1 MDFRTTKIPEAVL
14 QAMDIVVKRIAGENK
29 EYEICDSFSGNTGK
43 FDGIVSSF
51 KRIVKIKNIPSEK
64 KNKKSIEETF
74 EVSKNFKSITIKN
87 ETFSENE
94 FQVTME
100 YNKETFENELK
111 NLVSACQKNIEKT
124 GIKSKIWID
133 SKYYAGKKIK
143 VFYDSLDGKTQISK
157 VDEHVL
163 MIYLEML
170 EKELSEKGFLAINE
184 EIDIRNY
191 DFAEYSVKEK
201 EKEAYETYAK
211 IAFSICGEKPEIKIL
226 EPFSTIY
233 WVFKDE
239 TYKKYKD
246 ELIKSFDGLY
256 KYFDL
261 WENDVFVK
269 VPVSE
274 NIFNEY
280 QAEEYD

>member
-14 QAMDIVVKRIAGENK
+14 QSMDIIVKRIAGENK
-29 EYEICDSFSGNTGK
+29 EYEIYDSFLGNTGK
-43 FDGIVSSF
+43 FDGTVSSF

-64 KNKKSIEETF
+64 GKKQSIEEIFRDT
-74 EVSKNFKSITIKN
+74 KNFLSITAKK

-94 FQVTME
+94 IQIAME
-100 YNKETFENELK
+100 YNKDTFEKKLK
-111 NLVSACQKNIEKT
+111 NLVSACRKDMEKI
-124 GIKSKIWID
+124 GINAKIWLD
-133 SKYYAGKKIK
+133 PKYCAGKKVKI
-143 VFYDSLDGKTQISK
+143 FYDSSDGKTQLSK
-157 VDEHVL
+157 IDEHIL
-163 MIYLEML
+163 MIHLETL

-201 EKEAYETYAK
+201 EREAYETYAK
-211 IAFSICGEKPEIKIL
+211 IAFSICGEKPEVKVL

-239 TYKKYKD
+239 TYRKYKD
-246 ELIKSFDGLY
+246 ELIKSFDALY
-256 KYFDL
+256 EYFDL

-274 NIFNEY
+274 SIFNEY

>member
-14 QAMDIVVKRIAGENK
+14 QSMDIIVKRIAGENK
-29 EYEICDSFSGNTGK
+29 EYEIYDSFLGNTGK
-43 FDGIVSSF
+43 FDGTVSSF

-64 KNKKSIEETF
+64 GKKQSIEEIF
-74 EVSKNFKSITIKN
+74 RDSKNFLSITAKK

-94 FQVTME
+94 IQIAME
-100 YNKETFENELK
+100 YNKDTFEKKLK
-111 NLVSACQKNIEKT
+111 NLVSACRKDMEKI
-124 GIKSKIWID
+124 GINAKIWLD
-133 SKYYAGKKIK
+133 PKYCAGKKVKI
-143 VFYDSLDGKTQISK
+143 FYDSSDGKTQLSK
-157 VDEHVL
+157 IDEHIL
-163 MIYLEML
+163 MIHLETL

-201 EKEAYETYAK
+201 EREVYETYAK
-211 IAFSICGEKPEIKIL
+211 IAFSICGEKPEVKVL
-226 EPFSTIY
+226 EPFSAIY

-239 TYKKYKD
+239 TYRKYKD
-246 ELIKSFDGLY
+246 ELIKSFDALY
-256 KYFDL
+256 EYFDL
-261 WENDVFVK
+261 WKNDVFVK

-274 NIFNEY
+274 SIFNEY